1 MKRTQ
6 LYLEDSQKKI
16 LEKIAEQRNT
26 SMGEVIREAINK
38 YIAENQIGSVID
50 ALKKT
55 QGLWKD
61 RHDIKDSDGWVNNL
75 RKDWNRRLDF
85 WEDEQ

>member
-38 YIAENQIGSVID
+38 YIAENQIGSAID